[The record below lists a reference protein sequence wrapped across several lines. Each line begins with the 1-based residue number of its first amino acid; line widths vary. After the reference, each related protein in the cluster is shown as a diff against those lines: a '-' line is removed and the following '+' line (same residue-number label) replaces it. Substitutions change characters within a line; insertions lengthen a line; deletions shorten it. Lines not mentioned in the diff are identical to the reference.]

1 VIITSLFQPFL
12 WKQPS
17 LDVILLFF
25 GLGTTAFITQILMTY
40 ALQKA
45 PASIVS
51 PFNYSGIV
59 WAIVFDY
66 IIWNSIP
73 VMTTIIG
80 GLIITI
86 TGIYIFRRE
95 AIKKIT

>member
-1 VIITSLFQPFL
+1 M
-12 WKQPS
+12 
-17 LDVILLFF
+17 
-25 GLGTTAFITQILMTY
+25 TQILMTY

-51 PFNYSGIV
+51 PFNYSGIL

-66 IIWNSIP
+66 MIWNSTP

-80 GLIITI
+80 GIIITI

-95 AIKKIT
+95 AIKKVT

>member
-1 VIITSLFQPFL
+1 
-12 WKQPS
+12 
-17 LDVILLFF
+17 VILLFF
-25 GLGTTAFITQILMTY
+25 GLGTTAFVTQILMTY

-51 PFNYSGIV
+51 PFNYTGII

-66 IIWNSIP
+66 IIWNTTP

-80 GLIITI
+80 GSIITI

-95 AIKKIT
+95 ATKKTI